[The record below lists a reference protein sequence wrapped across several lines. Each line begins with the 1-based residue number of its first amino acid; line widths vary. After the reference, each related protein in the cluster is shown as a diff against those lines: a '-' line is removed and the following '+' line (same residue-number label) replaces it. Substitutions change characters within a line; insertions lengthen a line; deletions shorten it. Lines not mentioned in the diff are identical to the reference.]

1 MKVSHHSNMCSCGR
15 PSDERHTRDTHAER
29 RLFLGLLAL
38 TGIAPLVA
46 CSRDGESAGANLA
59 PVEIARDTSCELDGM
74 LLMDYP
80 GPKGQIHYAGTDHPV
95 FFCDTVELLSTLLA
109 PEQVRKID
117 AVYVQDMAK
126 ADWDNPQG
134 NWIDARA
141 ALYVQGSK
149 RKGSMGP
156 TFASFSKE
164 VDAQSFIQQHGGKLL
179 RLSEIT
185 PVMVDLRGGAN
196 LDSRM

>member
-1 MKVSHHSNMCSCGR
+1 
-15 PSDERHTRDTHAER
+15 
-29 RLFLGLLAL
+29 LFLGLLAL

-46 CSRDGESAGANLA
+46 CSREGESAGANLA
-59 PVEIARDTSCELDGM
+59 PVEIDRDTSCELDGM

-80 GPKGQIHYAGTDHPV
+80 GPKGQIHYAGANQPA

-117 AVYVQDMAK
+117 AVYVQDMGK
-126 ADWDNPQG
+126 ADWTNPQG
-134 NWIDARA
+134 NWIDART

-164 VDAQSFIQQHGGKLL
+164 ADAQAFIQQLGGKLL